1 MYFISGKVYEDL
13 VKKRL
18 DKDSAS
24 AILISLI
31 ENSKRELYRVE
42 CIRILSQI
50 GLKTLEIFKFLE
62 NLLVSDECEY
72 IRMAAFDALKH
83 NFKVKAITPVKY
95 AIYKERDRFFLIKL
109 IDFLAQIDPFS
120 CREVLINKIDEIDE
134 STRNNMFQGY
144 KISNLSLKKLKEKY
158 FDYLFLQSLEN
169 LYFHRHTI
177 PFAVDLFY
185 ID

>member
-1 MYFISGKVYEDL
+1 MYLIPGKVYDDF

-31 ENSKRELYRVE
+31 ENSKREFNRVE
-42 CIRILSQI
+42 SINILSQI
-50 GLKTLEIFKFLE
+50 GLKNLEIFKFLE
-62 NLLVSDECEY
+62 NLLVSDECER
-72 IRMAAFDALKH
+72 IRIAAFDALKH
-83 NFKVKAITPVKY
+83 NFKLKAIIPVKY
-95 AIYKERDRFFLIKL
+95 AIYKEKERFFLIKL

-120 CREVLINKIDEIDE
+120 CREVLINKINEIDE
-134 STRNNMFQGY
+134 LTKKTMFYGY
-144 KISNLSLKKLKEKY
+144 KISNMSLNKLKEKY
-158 FDYLFLQSLEN
+158 FDYLFLQSLDT
-169 LYFHRHTI
+169 LYFHRHKI